1 MSWYCLTL
9 TDAEVATGKLSEC
22 KNAFEAAF
30 ATARGPR
37 LMALFQGENDAAGTP
52 LFFTPECGQHA
63 AALLDQWGCQ
73 PCERPSLIGLQLLV
87 GHNEITYYMPP

>member
-1 MSWYCLTL
+1 MSWFCLTL
-9 TDAEVATGKLSEC
+9 TDAEVAMGKASEC

-30 ATARGPR
+30 TTARGPR
-37 LMALFQGENDAAGTP
+37 LMALFQGENDAEGMH
-52 LFFTPECGQHA
+52 LFCTPECGQHA
-63 AALLDQWGCQ
+63 AELLDKWGCR